1 MILGTATSQCELSRI
16 AESRIAEAIQVITSR
31 AIAFISKKKTSHH
44 PSARSA
50 NVHDFNLLKKT
61 SQEYNRTPDCEAI
74 ELLLVYLALNAFYS
88 TFSKLSD
95 IFT

>member
-1 MILGTATSQCELSRI
+1 M
-16 AESRIAEAIQVITSR
+16 ESRIAEAIQVITSR
-31 AIAFISKKKTSHH
+31 AIDSKAKKKPSHYQC
-44 PSARSA
+44 ARSA

-88 TFSKLSD
+88 TFSKLSG